1 MNQIKEQ
8 SMFSCSGNV
17 IEVDGREMGV
27 TMLSEEPV
35 VAVLENVLD
44 EAECEAVIEQSRAHL
59 KRSRIGTEKR
69 EHAMRTS
76 SGVFLDETHSSI
88 VTGVKQ
94 RLADIMG
101 MPLSHAENLHI
112 LHYRPGEEYK
122 AHMDSFTR
130 AETNNRIATI
140 VVYLNDV
147 EEGGETAFPKLGLS
161 IPPKRGTAVYFEYF
175 YNDPKTNALTLHAGS
190 PVIEGEK
197 WAATLWVRRQRIRG

>member
-1 MNQIKEQ
+1 
-8 SMFSCSGNV
+8 MFSCSGNV